1 MTGDLVED
9 LGEGFERTRRRRLL
23 DRLAEHG
30 QPAHRRSAAVRIR
43 PKYITTLLV
52 AGAAAAAIAAAPTAV
67 AAPASAQPAGIVTA
81 PMGHGGGHGGWGG
94 GDYGGWQW
102 RLPCW

>member
-1 MTGDLVED
+1 
-9 LGEGFERTRRRRLL
+9 
-23 DRLAEHG
+23 
-30 QPAHRRSAAVRIR
+30 
-43 PKYITTLLV
+43 
-52 AGAAAAAIAAAPTAV
+52 V

-81 PMGHGGGHGGWGG
+81 PMGHGGWGG